1 MTLLDRIRA
10 ASSADRSREDRAK
23 KIAELIRN
31 ETGRRWVGIYAV
43 TPTEVVNL
51 AWSGPSP
58 PAYPRFAVGQ
68 GLTGTAIAE
77 RTTVASN
84 DVAADPRYLVALET
98 TGSEMIVPVVVGD
111 EVVGTVDVEDG
122 RRDAFDDEDRK
133 LFEEIA
139 MALRALYE

>member
-10 ASSADRSREDRAK
+10 ESSADRSREDRAK
-23 KIAELIRN
+23 RIAHMIRN
-31 ETGRRWVGIYAV
+31 ETGRRWVGVYAV
-43 TPTEVVNL
+43 TPTEVVYL
-51 AWSGPSP
+51 AWSGPSA

-77 RTTVASN
+77 RTTAVSI

-98 TGSEMIVPVVVGD
+98 TGSEMFVPVLVGD
-111 EVVGTVDVEDG
+111 EVVGTVDVEDA
-122 RRDAFDDEDRK
+122 RRDAFDDEDQK

-139 MALRALYE
+139 TALQALFE